1 MLTKTIA
8 VETKLFFREPGVWL
22 LAILLPTFVLVVVGL
37 LFGTE
42 PDPALGGM
50 RWIDIFAPSMVVMT
64 LAILGVNTLPA
75 RLVRYR
81 EKGVMRR
88 LSTTP
93 ASPRSLLIAQLVVN
107 MCVAIVSLIV
117 LIIVGNLVL
126 QIPLPKDLF
135 GFTIA
140 FLLGMS
146 ALFSLGLL
154 VAAVAPT
161 PGIASAMFVPL
172 FALVMFLGGV
182 YLPRQMLPEFLIRIG
197 DYTPPGIQALLDA
210 WGGTSPQP
218 AQLATMVVITVLA
231 GAAASRR
238 FRWE

>member
-93 ASPRSLLIAQLVVN
+93 ESWMNQQTQYDLWKIGKKRK
-107 MCVAIVSLIV
+107 V
-117 LIIVGNLVL
+117 LERKVRNLV
-126 QIPLPKDLF
+126 
-135 GFTIA
+135 A
-140 FLLGMS
+140 
-146 ALFSLGLL
+146 
-154 VAAVAPT
+154 
-161 PGIASAMFVPL
+161 
-172 FALVMFLGGV
+172 
-182 YLPRQMLPEFLIRIG
+182 
-197 DYTPPGIQALLDA
+197 
-210 WGGTSPQP
+210 
-218 AQLATMVVITVLA
+218 
-231 GAAASRR
+231 
-238 FRWE
+238 